1 MRRVRECSRSY
12 HSVGISA
19 GRYHD
24 AVTVHCA
31 VHPGFPGP
39 EAKKISNL
47 MAFVASNFALPL
59 GGGRQLQQCC

>member
-1 MRRVRECSRSY
+1 MNSVASPEAVGFLGRALVASGGTVRRVRECSRSY

-39 EAKKISNL
+39 EAKKK
-47 MAFVASNFALPL
+47 
-59 GGGRQLQQCC
+59 